1 MLIEKTLPYHLMLQ
15 STLKNKRFS
24 LQFLPE
30 KMQLIAKS
38 KKIEYKNKNLKPAY
52 IIDIIHNL
60 ILKYYF
66 KKENSFNLNAT
77 ILKEKYGHLYNY
89 YIQYMIDN
97 KIIELQKN
105 YLKGQNSRVY
115 SIYDDI
121 LSGEIHRY
129 KNVDKILLK
138 KYINRYY
145 QFEID
150 NTNFIPSDIK
160 DKLINDLYSVKI
172 QYDKSIYFLENIK
185 NDDISVYNRNRYS
198 VESIND
204 KHIFYHFD
212 HYGRMHSNFT
222 ILKTFIRKNCLLI
235 DGEETCEIDLPNSQP
250 LFLSKLIKDSE
261 SRWVNK
267 EELEL
272 FSVLVRNGNYY
283 QYLIDNLKLKNK
295 SEAKELTYKV
305 LFGKNHETSKWDK
318 YFEKLF
324 PTIHLFIKLY
334 KKEHNDYKVLAYTL
348 QRMESKLIFGD
359 IIKTIM
365 IVNPE
370 ISVVTVH
377 DSIIIQKKYKDF
389 VTSVFNSKI
398 FNNFDKN
405 KS

>member
-89 YIQYMIDN
+89 YIQYMVDN

-115 SIYDDI
+115 SICDDI
-121 LSGEIHRY
+121 LGGEIHRY

-150 NTNFIPSDIK
+150 STDFISRDIK

-212 HYGRMHSNFT
+212 HYGRVHSNFT

-235 DGEETCEIDLPNSQP
+235 DEEETCEIDLPNSQP
-250 LFLSKLIKDSE
+250 LFLSKLIKDSQT
-261 SRWVNK
+261 RWVNSD
-267 EELEL
+267 ELSI
-272 FSVLVRNGNYY
+272 FTTLVRNGNYY
-283 QYLIDNLKLKNK
+283 QYLIDNLKLSGKAQ
-295 SEAKELTYKV
+295 AKELTYKV
-305 LFGKNHETSKWDK
+305 FFGKNLKNSKWDIK
-318 YFEKLF
+318 FEKIF
-324 PTIHLFIKLY
+324 PTIHHFIKLY
-334 KKEHNDYKVLAYTL
+334 KKEHNDYKVLAWTL
-348 QRMESKLIFGD
+348 QRMESKLIFSE

-365 IVNPE
+365 IVNPD
-370 ISVVTVH
+370 IKVITVH
-377 DSIIIQKKYKDF
+377 DSIIVQQRHRDF
-389 VTSVFNSKI
+389 VSSVFNSKI
-398 FNNFDKN
+398 YENFDK
-405 KS
+405 K

>member
-1 MLIEKTLPYHLMLQ
+1 MIIEKTLPYHLMLQ

-30 KMQLIAKS
+30 KMKFIAKS
-38 KKIEYKNKNLKPAY
+38 KKIQFKNKNLKPSY
-52 IIDIIHNL
+52 LIDLIHNL
-60 ILKYYF
+60 ILKYFF

-89 YIQYMIDN
+89 YIQYLIDN
-97 KIIELQKN
+97 NIIQLQKN

-115 SIYDDI
+115 SICDDI
-121 LSGEIHRY
+121 LTDEIHRY

-150 NTNFIPSDIK
+150 STDFIPKDIK

-172 QYDKSIYFLENIK
+172 QYDKSIYFLEHIK

-212 HYGRMHSNFT
+212 HYGRVHSNFT

-261 SRWVNK
+261 SRWVNSD
-267 EELEL
+267 ELNI
-272 FSVLVRNGNYY
+272 FSTLVRNGNYY
-283 QYLIDNLKLKNK
+283 QYLIDNLKLSGKG
-295 SEAKELTYKV
+295 EAKELTYKV
-305 LFGKNHETSKWDK
+305 LFGKNLKNSKWDIK
-318 YFEKLF
+318 FQKLF
-324 PTIHLFIKLY
+324 PTIHHFIRLY
-334 KKEHNDYKVLAYTL
+334 KKEHNDYKVLAWTL
-348 QRMESKLIFGD
+348 QRMESNLIFSE

-365 IVNPE
+365 IVNSN
-370 ISVVTVH
+370 IKVITVH
-377 DSIIIQKKYKDF
+377 DSIIVQQKHRDF

-398 FNNFDKN
+398 FENFDK
-405 KS
+405 K

>member
-89 YIQYMIDN
+89 YIQYMVDN

-115 SIYDDI
+115 SICDDI
-121 LSGEIHRY
+121 LGGEIHRY

-150 NTNFIPSDIK
+150 STDFISRDIK

-212 HYGRMHSNFT
+212 HYGRVHSNFT

-235 DGEETCEIDLPNSQP
+235 DEEETCEIDLPNSQP
-250 LFLSKLIKDSE
+250 LFLSKLIKDSQT
-261 SRWVNK
+261 RWVNSD
-267 EELEL
+267 ELSI
-272 FSVLVRNGNYY
+272 FTTLVRNGNYY
-283 QYLIDNLKLKNK
+283 QYLIDNLKLSGKAQ
-295 SEAKELTYKV
+295 AKELTYKV
-305 LFGKNHETSKWDK
+305 LFGKNLKNSKWDIK
-318 YFEKLF
+318 FEKIF
-324 PTIHLFIKLY
+324 PTIHHFIKLY
-334 KKEHNDYKVLAYTL
+334 KKEHNDYKVLAWTL
-348 QRMESKLIFGD
+348 QRMESKLIFSE

-365 IVNPE
+365 IVNPD
-370 ISVVTVH
+370 IKVITVH
-377 DSIIIQKKYKDF
+377 DSIIVQQRHRDF
-389 VTSVFNSKI
+389 VSSVFNSKI
-398 FNNFDKN
+398 YENFDK
-405 KS
+405 K

>member
-30 KMQLIAKS
+30 KMQFIAKS

-89 YIQYMIDN
+89 YIQYMVDN

-115 SIYDDI
+115 SICEDI
-121 LSGEIHRY
+121 LGGEIHRY

-150 NTNFIPSDIK
+150 STDFISRDIK

-212 HYGRMHSNFT
+212 HYGRVHSNFT

-235 DGEETCEIDLPNSQP
+235 DEEETCEIDLPNSQP
-250 LFLSKLIKDSE
+250 LFLSKLIKDSQT
-261 SRWVNK
+261 RWVNSD
-267 EELEL
+267 ELSI
-272 FSVLVRNGNYY
+272 FTTLVRNGNYY
-283 QYLIDNLKLKNK
+283 QYLIDNLKLSGKAQ
-295 SEAKELTYKV
+295 AKELTYKV
-305 LFGKNHETSKWDK
+305 LFGKNLKNSKWDIK
-318 YFEKLF
+318 FEKIF
-324 PTIHLFIKLY
+324 PTIHHFIKLY
-334 KKEHNDYKVLAYTL
+334 KKEHNDYKVLAWTL
-348 QRMESKLIFGD
+348 QRMESKLIFSE

-365 IVNPE
+365 IVNPD
-370 ISVVTVH
+370 IKVITVH
-377 DSIIIQKKYKDF
+377 DSIIVQQRHRDF
-389 VTSVFNSKI
+389 VSSVFNSKI
-398 FNNFDKN
+398 YENFDK
-405 KS
+405 K

>member
-115 SIYDDI
+115 SICEDI
-121 LSGEIHRY
+121 LGGEIHRY

-212 HYGRMHSNFT
+212 HYGRVHSNFT

-235 DGEETCEIDLPNSQP
+235 DEEETCEIDLPNSQP
-250 LFLSKLIKDSE
+250 LFLSKLIKDSQT
-261 SRWVNK
+261 RWVNSD
-267 EELEL
+267 ELSI
-272 FSVLVRNGNYY
+272 FTTLVRNGNYY
-283 QYLIDNLKLKNK
+283 QYLIDNLKLSGKAQ
-295 SEAKELTYKV
+295 AKELTYKV
-305 LFGKNHETSKWDK
+305 LFGKNLKNSKWDIK
-318 YFEKLF
+318 FEKIF
-324 PTIHLFIKLY
+324 PTIHHFIKLY
-334 KKEHNDYKVLAYTL
+334 KKEHNDYKVLAWTL
-348 QRMESKLIFGD
+348 QRMESKLIFSE

-365 IVNPE
+365 IVNPD
-370 ISVVTVH
+370 IKVITVH
-377 DSIIIQKKYKDF
+377 DSIIVQQRHRDF
-389 VTSVFNSKI
+389 VSSVFNSKI
-398 FNNFDKN
+398 YENFDK
-405 KS
+405 K

>member
-1 MLIEKTLPYHLMLQ
+1 MIIEKTLPYHLMLQ
-15 STLKNKRFS
+15 TTLKNKRFS

-30 KMQLIAKS
+30 RMQFITKS
-38 KKIEYKNKNLKPAY
+38 KKIQFKNKNLKPSY
-52 IIDIIHNL
+52 LIDLIHNL

-89 YIQYMIDN
+89 YIQYLIDN
-97 KIIELQKN
+97 NIIQLQKN
-105 YLKGQNSRVY
+105 YLKGQNSRIY
-115 SIYDDI
+115 SICDDI

-129 KNVDKILLK
+129 RNVDKILLK

-150 NTNFIPSDIK
+150 NTDFIPKEIK
-160 DKLINDLYSVKI
+160 DKIINDLYSVKI
-172 QYDKSIYFLENIK
+172 QYDKSIYFLEHIK

-212 HYGRMHSNFT
+212 HYGRVHSNFT

-261 SRWVNK
+261 SRWVNR
-267 EELEL
+267 EELNL
-272 FSVLVRNGNYY
+272 FSVLVRNGKYY
-283 QYLIDNLKLKNK
+283 QYLIDNLKLSGKG
-295 SEAKELTYKV
+295 EAKELTYKV
-305 LFGKNHETSKWDK
+305 LFGKNLKNSKWDVK
-318 YFEKLF
+318 FQKLF
-324 PTIHLFIKLY
+324 PTIHHFIKLY
-334 KKEHNDYKVLAYTL
+334 KKEYKDYKVLAWTL
-348 QRMESKLIFGD
+348 QRMESNLIFSE

-365 IVNPE
+365 IVDPS
-370 ISVVTVH
+370 IKVITVH
-377 DSIIIQKKYKDF
+377 DSIIVQQRYKDF
-389 VTSVFNSKI
+389 LTSVFNSKI
-398 FNNFDKN
+398 YENFDK
-405 KS
+405 K

>member
-1 MLIEKTLPYHLMLQ
+1 MIEKTLPYHLMLQ
-15 STLKNKRFS
+15 ATLKNKRFS
-24 LQFLPE
+24 LQFLPQ
-30 KMQLIAKS
+30 KMQFIANS
-38 KKIEYKNKNLKPAY
+38 KKIQFKNKNLKPSY

-97 KIIELQKN
+97 KIIELRKN

-115 SIYDDI
+115 SICEDI
-121 LSGEIHRY
+121 LADEIHRY
-129 KNVDKILLK
+129 KNIDKILLK

-150 NTNFIPSDIK
+150 NTDFIPSNIK

-235 DGEETCEIDLPNSQP
+235 EGEETCEIDLPNSQP

-267 EELEL
+267 EELNL
-272 FSVLVRNGNYY
+272 FSILVRNGNYY

-305 LFGKNHETSKWDK
+305 LFGKNHKNSKWDK
-318 YFEKLF
+318 LFEKLF
-324 PTIHLFIKLY
+324 PTIHFFIKLY

-348 QRMESKLIFGD
+348 QRMESNLIFGQ
-359 IIKTIM
+359 IINTIM
-365 IVNPE
+365 IVKPDIN
-370 ISVVTVH
+370 IVTVH
-377 DSIIIQKKYKDF
+377 DSIIIQKRYKDF

-398 FNNFDKN
+398 FDNFGKN
-405 KS
+405 